1 MNRFMDGLVM
11 MGDFIGN
18 ALVKIFHTIALFAIG
33 AAIVWAAADT
43 YLVMAKTG
51 HFSVEDILLLF
62 IYLELGAMVGIYFK
76 TAKLPVRFLIY
87 VAITAITRAMIGM
100 LNVSHKADMDIV
112 IASAAIFILTLSTLI
127 VRYGSFKMPLDT
139 GLEELKDHQRG
150 QHTNEAPNG

>member
-1 MNRFMDGLVM
+1 MSKLSTGTEKVVQ
-11 MGDFIGN
+11 FIGN
-18 ALVKIFHTIALFAIG
+18 TLVHIFHTLALFAIG

-43 YLVMAKTG
+43 YIVMAKTK

-100 LNVSHKADMDIV
+100 INVSHKADMDIV
-112 IASAAIFILTLSTLI
+112 IASAAILILTLSTLI
-127 VRYGSFKMPLDT
+127 VRYGSYKMPLDT
-139 GLEELKDHQRG
+139 GLAELKDHNPVQPKG
-150 QHTNEAPNG
+150 EVKNG

>member
-1 MNRFMDGLVM
+1 MNRFLNGLVLL
-11 MGDFIGN
+11 GDFIGN
-18 ALVKIFHTIALFAIG
+18 ALVKVFHTIALFAIG

-43 YLVMAKTG
+43 YLSMAKTG

-100 LNVSHKADMDIV
+100 INVSHKADMDIV
-112 IASAAIFILTLSTLI
+112 IASGAIFILTLATLI

-139 GLEELKDHQRG
+139 GLEELKDHQPV